1 MAKIHNDTL
10 YQSLEIDICE
20 LSDIIAK
27 FANKNVDKP
36 IILPRYINVS
46 AGVFN
51 GSTLTVQYSVNF
63 ADIRRDNPGVDSYF
77 DQRND
82 SEVDNDNF

>member
-10 YQSLEIDICE
+10 YQSIEIDICE
-20 LSDIIAK
+20 LADIIAK

-46 AGVFN
+46 NGVFN
-51 GSTLTVQYSVNF
+51 GATLTVQYSVNF
-63 ADIRRDNPGVDSYF
+63 ADIRRNDPGVDSSF
-77 DQRND
+77 DQHND
-82 SEVDNDNF
+82 SEVQNDNF

>member
-10 YQSLEIDICE
+10 YQSIEIDIRE

-27 FANKNVDKP
+27 FANKNVDNP

-46 AGVFN
+46 NGVFN
-51 GSTLTVQYSVNF
+51 GTTLTVQYNINF
-63 ADIRRDNPGVDSYF
+63 ADIRRNNPGVGSSF
-77 DQRND
+77 DEHYD
-82 SEVDNDNF
+82 SEVQNDNF